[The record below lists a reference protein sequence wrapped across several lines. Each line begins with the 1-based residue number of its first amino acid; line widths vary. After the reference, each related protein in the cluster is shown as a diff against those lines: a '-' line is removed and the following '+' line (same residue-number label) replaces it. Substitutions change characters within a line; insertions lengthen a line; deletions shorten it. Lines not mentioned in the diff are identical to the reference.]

1 MYSVYSERQTDCEKA
16 WLQDLQ
22 IHLSEN
28 VCVQTFLGTSELKK
42 NMLKISYFILVFTD
56 IIFIHLPFNETLKF

>member
-42 NMLKISYFILVFTD
+42 NMLKISY
-56 IIFIHLPFNETLKF
+56 KFYFSFYRYYLYSPSV